1 MGPKD
6 KACRF
11 MKDRN
16 VEKQQ
21 KGKVN
26 EKKERHSRMD
36 NWQKEDSGGYRN
48 HAARGEREV
57 TEWRLSCILRV
68 NWLGLT
74 KQRKGTSTVRG

>member
-36 NWQKEDSGGYRN
+36 SWQKEDSGGYRN
-48 HAARGEREV
+48 HAARGERG
-57 TEWRLSCILRV
+57 
-68 NWLGLT
+68 N
-74 KQRKGTSTVRG
+74 